1 MSAKG
6 YILKNDSFLCSNTS
20 KRSFKSQRRVCRAVC
35 SSQKSGDGPSAT
47 DRRELLSRFAGALI
61 LGTGMSSANQA
72 NAKMVDKKISGSSL
86 SAFQR
91 RDLLADFQVC
101 AQFFNS

>member
-6 YILKNDSFLCSNTS
+6 CILNTESLILS
-20 KRSFKSQRRVCRAVC
+20 KPSKKAFTSQRRVFRAVC
-35 SSQKSGDGPSAT
+35 SSQKNGDGPSVA

-61 LGTGMSSANQA
+61 LGTGISSANQA
-72 NAKMVDKKISGSSL
+72 DAKMIDKRVPSSSL

-101 AQFFNS
+101 AQVLCF

>member
-1 MSAKG
+1 M
-6 YILKNDSFLCSNTS
+6 
-20 KRSFKSQRRVCRAVC
+20 C
-35 SSQKSGDGPSAT
+35 SSQKSGDGPSVT

-72 NAKMVDKKISGSSL
+72 DAKMVDKKISGSSL

-101 AQFFNS
+101 AQVLSTQ